1 MSQQSTKSTERIVIL
16 DAVRTPIVRSTGDKI
31 PFEEG
36 GDGKEKSQGAFAH
49 LTSDYLLST
58 VLSALL
64 QRNPNVKGEELAD
77 IQAGCAMQYN
87 YQAGDIARIAS
98 IITKEIPERVPAAT
112 VNRLCAS
119 GLTAIT
125 NGAEHLIAG
134 QRFVDGYRPE
144 VMIAGGVDSMSQ
156 QRMAD
161 FLKPSM
167 VLRKGYLELV
177 ENGDIAMNMGIT
189 AELLAKDYG
198 ISVEEQRTFAYHS
211 HRKAIAAIDMRKFER
226 EIVVVNIGNG
236 IYQHGD
242 DGPRRYDSLESALA
256 QMKKLKPSFMLTNP
270 LVGTQGTVDAAT
282 SSLVSDGA
290 AAVIVCLESYAE
302 RIGVEPLA
310 ELVSWHYEGVDPRR
324 MGWGPVPAAKI
335 ALAKAGLKI
344 HDMGAIELNEAFA
357 AQSLAVQRGWQS
369 ELDYSREAFDEHVNR
384 RGGAIAL
391 GHPLG
396 ATGARITATLLNIM
410 KDEGHQ
416 YGLVT
421 MCVGLGMGGAAVYK
435 NYRL

>member
-1 MSQQSTKSTERIVIL
+1 MSKILTERIVIL
-16 DAVRTPIVRSTGDKI
+16 DAVRTPVVRSTGDKI

-36 GDGKEKSQGAFAH
+36 GDGKEKRHGAFSH
-49 LTSDYLLST
+49 LTSDYLFST

-64 QRNPNVKGEELAD
+64 KRNPDVRGEELAD
-77 IQAGCAMQYN
+77 ILAGCAMQYN
-87 YQAGDIARIAS
+87 YQAGDIARVSAIM
-98 IITKEIPERVPAAT
+98 TKGIPERVPAAT

-125 NGAEHLIAG
+125 SGAEHLIAG
-134 QRFVDGYRPE
+134 QRFAESYKPE

-161 FLKPSM
+161 FLKPS
-167 VLRKGYLELV
+167 LAFRTGYLNLV
-177 ENGDIAMNMGIT
+177 ENGDIALNMGVT
-189 AELLAKDYG
+189 AELLAHEHG

-211 HRKAIAAIDMRKFER
+211 HRKAIAALDTHAFDH
-226 EIVVVNIGNG
+226 EIIPVNVGG
-236 IYQHGD
+236 GKYQSVD
-242 DGPRRYDSLESALA
+242 DGARRYESLESALA
-256 QMKKLKPSFMLTNP
+256 QMKKLKPSFILTNP

-302 RIGVEPLA
+302 KIGVKPLA
-310 ELVSWHYEGVDPRR
+310 ELISWHYEGVDPRR
-324 MGWGPVPAAKI
+324 MGWGPVPAARI
-335 ALAKAGLKI
+335 ALAKAGLNI

-357 AQSLAVQRGWQS
+357 AQSLAVQRGWQK
-369 ELDYSREAFDEHVNR
+369 ELDYSRNAFDEHVNR

-396 ATGARITATLLNIM
+396 ATGARITATLLNIL

-416 YGLVT
+416 YGLIT

-435 NYRL
+435 NYSR